1 MDSTSPEG
9 EVEGELEGRLDA
21 VDVQAPGALWP
32 GGRRVDR
39 RGLDTGAGAVL
50 FTGPEEGH
58 QRPTALLEVSEQ
70 SGGERKGADEW
81 LDVAAIDGEW
91 VTRDSVKEGI
101 DESTRGRRNPEGSD
115 DRWVVVMQQHGQG
128 QPIAEALEA

>member
-1 MDSTSPEG
+1 M
-9 EVEGELEGRLDA
+9 
-21 VDVQAPGALWP
+21 
-32 GGRRVDR
+32 
-39 RGLDTGAGAVL
+39 L